1 MKKLWRC
8 HVCNDI
14 HLGNKPP
21 EVCPTCGAKNAFV
34 LSDLGEALDIIGKDH
49 ASLDDQAKVQA
60 AWKQFSDQ
68 SSTVRL
74 TDKAEEVELLSKG
87 VLENL
92 KGKGQRYCPCRITT
106 GDRGKDLNLICPC
119 NFIRQPTFKEE
130 GECWCGL
137 FVKRDAQ

>member
-1 MKKLWRC
+1 
-8 HVCNDI
+8 
-14 HLGNKPP
+14 
-21 EVCPTCGAKNAFV
+21 V
-34 LSDLGEALDIIGKDH
+34 LSDLGEALEIIGKDH
-49 ASLDDQAKVQA
+49 ASLDEQAKVLVA
-60 AWKQFSDQ
+60 CKHFSDQ
-68 SSTVRL
+68 SPTIKL
-74 TDKAEEVELLSKG
+74 TEKADEVELLSKG

-137 FVKRDAQ
+137 FVKRDVQ

>member
-14 HLGNKPP
+14 HLGNKAP

-34 LSDLGEALDIIGKDH
+34 LSDINEAMEIIGKDH
-49 ASLDDQAKVQA
+49 SIIDTKQNVVT

-68 SSTVRL
+68 NPTIRL
-74 TDKAEEVELLSKG
+74 TDKTDEIELLSKG
-87 VLENL
+87 VLENH
-92 KGKGQRYCPCRITT
+92 KNKGQRYCPCRITT
-106 GDRGKDLNLICPC
+106 GDRQIDLNLICPC
-119 NFIRQPTFKEE
+119 NFLKQPVFKET

-137 FVKRDAQ
+137 FIKRDVE